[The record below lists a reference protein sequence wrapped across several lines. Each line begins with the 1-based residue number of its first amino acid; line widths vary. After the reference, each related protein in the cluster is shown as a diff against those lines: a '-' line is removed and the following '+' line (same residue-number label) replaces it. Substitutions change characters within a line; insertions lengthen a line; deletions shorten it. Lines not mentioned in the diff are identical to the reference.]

1 MNNWRVQDQVIVIT
15 GASKG
20 IGFAT
25 AEVLLGRG
33 AKVAVFARN
42 PERLADAVQQLNSD
56 RVLGIAVDVSNKA
69 ALADAFDKVEAKWGR
84 IDGLI
89 NNVGFQFARRIEIMP
104 EAEVRQLVD
113 MNFFSAVFG
122 CQLAIPRMRKVGGGR
137 IINISSATVRHPN
150 EFSHLAIYSASKAAL
165 DHFTQE
171 LREEVMSDNIM
182 VTLFSP
188 GAVGT
193 GSVENFDP
201 QALGEAMQAWLAKG
215 PHCDGAIREV
225 GLVGEAIAHCFE
237 YPPGVTVEF
246 MEVKPRIPTPKMLES
261 DWDASYSST
270 SN

>member
-1 MNNWRVQDQVIVIT
+1 MSNWRVQDQVIIIT

-25 AEVLLGRG
+25 AEVLLARG
-33 AKVAVFARN
+33 ARVALLARN
-42 PERLADAVQQLNSD
+42 PERLDEAVRKLNSD
-56 RVLGIAVDVSNKA
+56 RAFGLAVDVSDKA
-69 ALADAFDKVEAKWGR
+69 ALAAAFVQVEAKWGR

-104 EAEVRQLVD
+104 EEEVRQLVD

-122 CQLAIPRMRKVGGGR
+122 CQLAIPYMRKVGGGR
-137 IINISSATVRHPN
+137 IINLSSATVRHSN
-150 EFSHLAIYSASKAAL
+150 EFAHLAIYSASKAAV
-165 DHFTQE
+165 DHFTHE
-171 LREEVMSDNIM
+171 LREELVADNIM

-201 QALGEAMQAWLAKG
+201 LALGEAMQAWLARG
-215 PHCDGAIREV
+215 PEFDGAIREV
-225 GLVGEAIAHCFE
+225 GLVGESIAHCFE

-261 DWDASYSST
+261 DWDETT
-270 SN
+270 SVTK

>member
-1 MNNWRVQDQVIVIT
+1 MNNWRVQDQVIVVT

-25 AEVLLGRG
+25 AEVLLARG
-33 AKVAVFARN
+33 AKVALLARN
-42 PERLADAVQQLNSD
+42 EQRLQEAVQQLNSENA
-56 RVLGIAVDVSNKA
+56 VGIAVDVSNKA
-69 ALADAFDKVEAKWGR
+69 ALAAVFDRIEAKWGR

-104 EAEVRQLVD
+104 EDEVRQLID
-113 MNFFSAVFG
+113 MNFLSAVFG
-122 CQLAIPRMRKVGGGR
+122 CQLAIPRMRRIGGGR
-137 IINISSATVRHPN
+137 IVNLSSATVRHNN
-150 EFSHLAIYSASKAAL
+150 EFAHLALYSASKAAL
-165 DHFTQE
+165 DLFTHE
-171 LREEVMSDNIM
+171 LREEVVGDNIM

-201 QALGEAMQAWLAKG
+201 AALGEAMQAWLARG
-215 PHCDGAIREV
+215 PLCDGAIREV
-225 GLVGEAIAHCFE
+225 SLVGEAIAHCFE

-261 DWDASYSST
+261 DWDESYSAT
-270 SN
+270 

>member
-1 MNNWRVQDQVIVIT
+1 MSNWRVQDQVIIVT

-25 AEVLLGRG
+25 AQVLLARG
-33 AKVAVFARN
+33 ARVALLARN
-42 PERLADAVQQLNSD
+42 TQRLDDAVRQLNSD
-56 RVLGIAVDVSNKA
+56 RALGLAVDVCDKA
-69 ALADAFDKVEAKWGR
+69 ALASAFDQVEAKWGR

-137 IINISSATVRHPN
+137 IINISSATVRHSN
-150 EFSHLAIYSASKAAL
+150 EFAHLAIYSASKAAV
-165 DHFTQE
+165 DHFTHE
-171 LREEVMSDNIM
+171 LREELVADNIM

-193 GSVENFDP
+193 GSVENFDQ
-201 QALGEAMQAWLAKG
+201 QALGEAMQAWLARG
-215 PHCDGAIREV
+215 PEFDGAIREV
-225 GLVGEAIAHCFE
+225 ALVGESIAHCFE

-261 DWDASYSST
+261 DWDEST
-270 SN
+270 SVTK

>member
-1 MNNWRVQDQVIVIT
+1 MNWRVQDQVIIIT

-25 AEVLLGRG
+25 AEVLLARG
-33 AKVAVFARN
+33 AKVALFARN
-42 PERLADAVQQLNSD
+42 PQRLDEAVQKLNSE
-56 RVLGIAVDVSNKA
+56 RAFAVAVDVSNKA
-69 ALADAFDKVEAKWGR
+69 DLERAFALVEAKWGA
-84 IDGLI
+84 INGLI

-122 CQLAIPRMRKVGGGR
+122 CQLAIPRMRKAGGGR
-137 IINISSATVRHPN
+137 IINISSATVRHNN
-150 EFSHLAIYSASKAAL
+150 EFAHLAIYSASKAAV
-165 DHFTQE
+165 DHFTHE
-171 LREEVMSDNIM
+171 LREEVVGDNIM

-201 QALGEAMQAWLAKG
+201 QALGEAMQAWLERG
-215 PHCDGAIREV
+215 PNCDGAIREV

-261 DWDASYSST
+261 DWDESYSAAKD
-270 SN
+270 